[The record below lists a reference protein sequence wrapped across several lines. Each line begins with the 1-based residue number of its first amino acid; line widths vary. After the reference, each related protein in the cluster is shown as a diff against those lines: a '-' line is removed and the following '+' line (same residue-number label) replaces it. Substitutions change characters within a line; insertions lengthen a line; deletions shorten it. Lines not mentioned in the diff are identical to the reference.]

1 MLVRDTVVFLKRS
14 FGEGREAVKEQ
25 MSLGPDLLQRKL
37 EDFLARLTKKYGDL
51 KGKVEIAVRP
61 EVSFEEIGGLARAKQ
76 EIQGLVHALKSPEL
90 SRRWGTKPHKGILLY
105 GPPGT
110 GKTLLA
116 KALAREAEA
125 VFFHIRISNVV
136 AKWYADAGELI
147 QEVFVIAKEN
157 GRSVLF
163 LDEVEALTLPPEEA
177 RTVGRRVVNTVAENL
192 DDLNAYDQIMA
203 VAASNRVDAVDPL
216 LIQHGRLYRFIEVP
230 LPESDEKREIFR
242 LHQARA
248 EAIARR
254 KLFAELDYDS
264 LLARTAKMSGADLA
278 EIVQRALEE
287 KVRLEGE
294 GGEPGLVTTEDL
306 QRVIEGY
313 RRTQEIV
320 EKIRY
325 GQYL

>member
-1 MLVRDTVVFLKRS
+1 M
-14 FGEGREAVKEQ
+14 REEA
-25 MSLGPDLLQRKL
+25 SIGPDLLQRQL
-37 EDFLARLTKKYGDL
+37 EGFLAKLTKKYGDL
-51 KGKVEIAVRP
+51 KGKVEIALRS
-61 EVSFEEIGGLARAKQ
+61 EVSFKEIGGLARAKQ
-76 EIQGLVHALKSPEL
+76 EIQGFVYALKSPEL
-90 SRRWGTKPHKGILLY
+90 PRKWGTKPHKGILLY

-116 KALAREAEA
+116 RALAHEAEA
-125 VFFHIRISNVV
+125 VFFHLRVSNVV

-147 QEVFVIAKEN
+147 QEVFLLAKEN
-157 GRSVLF
+157 GRSILF
-163 LDEVEALTLPPEEA
+163 LDELEALTLPAEEA
-177 RTVGRRVVNTVAENL
+177 RAVGRRIVNTVAENL

-216 LIQHGRLYRFIEVP
+216 LIQPGRLYRFIEVP

-248 EAIARR
+248 EALAGR
-254 KLFAELDYDS
+254 KLFDALDYDS
-264 LLARTAKMSGADLA
+264 LLARTVKMSGADLA

-287 KVRLEGE
+287 KVRLEGS
-294 GGEPGLVTTEDL
+294 GEQPGLVTTEDL
-306 QRVIEGY
+306 QRVIESY